1 MNIAV
6 CVKQVPDTAS
16 QLKISEDNKSID
28 ENGIKYEINP
38 FDEYAL
44 EEALR
49 LKDNDS
55 TINITVISLGPE
67 RVKKSLTKTLAMGAD
82 EALHIETDEVID
94 DCINIAKII
103 ADEIKKNQ
111 YDLIL
116 FGKKSVDQ
124 DNNQVGIMIGE
135 LNNISCISNCSEFRI
150 EGNKIIANREVEGSV
165 EVFESEL
172 PAIITHE
179 KGKNE
184 LRYPSLK
191 DLMAAK
197 KKPINTVKN
206 EAGKD
211 KKSELIKLEY
221 PEKREEGV
229 IIGEDKSAV
238 TELVRILREEKK
250 II

>member
-16 QLKISEDNKSID
+16 QLKISEDNKSIKD
-28 ENGIKYEINP
+28 DGIKYEINP

-67 RVKKSLTKTLAMGAD
+67 RVKQSLTKTLAMGAD
-82 EALHIETDEVID
+82 EALYIETNEIID
-94 DCINIAKII
+94 DCMNIATII
-103 ADEIKKNQ
+103 AKEIKKNQ

-124 DNNQVGIMIGE
+124 DNNQVGIMVGE
-135 LNNISCISNCSEFRI
+135 INNISCISNCSEFKI
-150 EGNKIIANREVEGSV
+150 DGNKIIANREVEGSV

-172 PAIITHE
+172 PVIITHE

-184 LRYPSLK
+184 LRFPSLK

-197 KKPINTVKN
+197 KKPINTIKIESNN
-206 EAGKD
+206 EKR
-211 KKSELIKLEY
+211 SELVQLEY

-238 TELVRILREEKK
+238 SELVRILREEKK

>member
-16 QLKISEDNKSID
+16 QLIISGDNKSID
-28 ENGIKYEINP
+28 ESGIKYEINP

-49 LKDNDS
+49 LKDKDE
-55 TINITVISLGPE
+55 TIKITIISLGPE
-67 RVKKSLTKTLAMGAD
+67 RVKQSLTKTLAMGAD
-82 EALHIETDEVID
+82 EAIHIETNEVID
-94 DCINIAKII
+94 DCINIATII
-103 ADEIKKNQ
+103 ANEIKKNQ

-135 LNNISCISNCSEFRI
+135 INKISCISNCSEFKI
-150 EGNKIIANREVEGSV
+150 EGKKIIANREVEGMV

-179 KGKNE
+179 KGRNE

-197 KKPINTVKN
+197 KKPINTIKVETN
-206 EAGKD
+206 ID
-211 KKSELIKLEY
+211 KRSELLKLEY

-229 IIGEDKSAV
+229 IIGEDKSSV
-238 TELVRILREEKK
+238 TELIRILKEEKK

>member
-16 QLKISEDNKSID
+16 QIKISDNNTTID
-28 ENGIKYEINP
+28 DGEIKYEINP

-44 EEALR
+44 EEAFR
-49 LKDNDS
+49 LKDNDNNV
-55 TINITVISLGPE
+55 NITVISLGPE
-67 RVKKSLTKTLAMGAD
+67 RVKQSLTKILAMGAD
-82 EALHIETDEVID
+82 NAVHLHTDEIIY
-94 DCINIAKII
+94 DCMSIANIISE
-103 ADEIKKNQ
+103 EIKKKQ

-135 LNNISCISNCSEFRI
+135 INGISCISNCSEFKI
-150 EGNKIIANREVEGSV
+150 EDNKIIANREVEGSI
-165 EVFESEL
+165 EVFESEF

-179 KGKNE
+179 KGRNE

-197 KKPINTVKN
+197 KKTIETINIDINELKN
-206 EAGKD
+206 
-211 KKSELIKLEY
+211 SEIIKLEY
-221 PEKREEGV
+221 PNKREEGV
-229 IIGEDKSAV
+229 IIGEDKASV
-238 TELVRILREEKK
+238 SELIRILREEKK
-250 II
+250 LI

>member
-16 QLKISEDNKSID
+16 QLKISEDNKSIKD
-28 ENGIKYEINP
+28 DGIKYEINP

-67 RVKKSLTKTLAMGAD
+67 RVKQSLTKTLAMGAD
-82 EALHIETDEVID
+82 EALYIETNEIID
-94 DCINIAKII
+94 DCMNIATII
-103 ADEIKKNQ
+103 AKEIKKNQ

-124 DNNQVGIMIGE
+124 DNNQVGIMVGE
-135 LNNISCISNCSEFRI
+135 INNISCISNCSEFKI
-150 EGNKIIANREVEGSV
+150 DGNKIIANREVEGSV

-172 PAIITHE
+172 PVIITHE

-197 KKPINTVKN
+197 KKPINTIKIESNN
-206 EAGKD
+206 EKR
-211 KKSELIKLEY
+211 SELVQLEY

-238 TELVRILREEKK
+238 SELVRILREEKK

>member
-16 QLKISEDNKSID
+16 QLKISEDNKSIKD
-28 ENGIKYEINP
+28 DLIKYEINP

-67 RVKKSLTKTLAMGAD
+67 RVKQSLTKTLAMGAD
-82 EALHIETDEVID
+82 EALYIETNEIID
-94 DCINIAKII
+94 DCMNIATII
-103 ADEIKKNQ
+103 AKEIKKNQ

-124 DNNQVGIMIGE
+124 DNNQVGIMVGE
-135 LNNISCISNCSEFRI
+135 INNISCISNCSEFKI
-150 EGNKIIANREVEGSV
+150 DGNKIIANREVEGSV

-172 PAIITHE
+172 PVIITHE

-197 KKPINTVKN
+197 KKPINTIKIESNN
-206 EAGKD
+206 EKR
-211 KKSELIKLEY
+211 SELVQLEY

-238 TELVRILREEKK
+238 SELVRILREEKK